1 MKVFL
6 RLIRWGVYL
15 ALAGVVLG
23 GLAAGGAYLYFAPQ
37 LPDVE
42 ALRDVRLQVPLKV
55 YSRDGQLL
63 AEYGEQRRVP
73 LAIEEIP
80 VEIQDAFLAAED
92 DRFYQHPGVD
102 YRGIVRAAISNYL
115 AGDRTQGASTIT
127 MQVARNFFLSREKTY
142 TRKLKEIFLAL
153 KIEREL
159 NKAEILELYLNK
171 IYLGNRAYGVGA
183 AAQVYYG
190 KSVQELTLPEIAM
203 IAGLP
208 KAPSR
213 YNPIANPE
221 RARDRRNY
229 VLRRLLELGKIDA
242 SRYDE
247 AVATEL
253 TADVRLSLAEIDALY
268 VGEMVRAEIVERFG
282 DEAYTGGYQ
291 VFTTVDAK
299 AQAAAN
305 RALRAGLIDYD
316 LRHGYRGVE
325 ARVDLPEEPTDEAF
339 ETLLD
344 AYTEIGGLAPAVV
357 VAVEARRAR
366 VYVDNLG
373 FGVIPWEG
381 LEWARRYIDESTV
394 GPELDD
400 ASDVLQPGDIVR
412 VAPFEGA
419 PESEAE
425 STDEASRGEAAT
437 TEAVP
442 YWALRQVPAVSGA
455 LVSIRPEDGAVIALV
470 GGFDFYQSKF
480 NRAVQAER
488 QPGSNFKPFIY
499 SAALEKGYTPATLVN
514 DAPVVFEDPALE
526 ATWRPENYSG
536 RFYGP
541 TRLRV
546 ALTKSRNLV
555 SIRLLNSIGLGYAYR
570 YVARFGFDMERL
582 PRDLSLAL
590 GSGTLT
596 PLELVRGYSVFAN
609 GGFLVDPYV
618 VERIE
623 DIDGNVLFTA
633 QPKRACDEACRSAL
647 SETAPEPEATLIASD
662 AEVEDV
668 QPAWLPAERV
678 IPAENAYQ
686 IVSML
691 QSVVREG
698 TGRRAMAL
706 GRNDLSGKTGT
717 TNDGNDAWF
726 SGFNADVATTAW
738 VGFDQLQPLGRG
750 ETGASA
756 ALPMWVGFMGEVLAG
771 RPEHSLRQPDGMVT
785 VRIDPETGLL
795 AGSDNPAAIFETFR
809 ADHVPET
816 SSTVGA
822 ADGATTG
829 DGNGRLEIPEQLF

>member
-1 MKVFL
+1 
-6 RLIRWGVYL
+6 
-15 ALAGVVLG
+15 
-23 GLAAGGAYLYFAPQ
+23 
-37 LPDVE
+37 
-42 ALRDVRLQVPLKV
+42 
-55 YSRDGQLL
+55 
-63 AEYGEQRRVP
+63 
-73 LAIEEIP
+73 
-80 VEIQDAFLAAED
+80 
-92 DRFYQHPGVD
+92 
-102 YRGIVRAAISNYL
+102 
-115 AGDRTQGASTIT
+115 
-127 MQVARNFFLSREKTY
+127 
-142 TRKLKEIFLAL
+142 
-153 KIEREL
+153 
-159 NKAEILELYLNK
+159 
-171 IYLGNRAYGVGA
+171 
-183 AAQVYYG
+183 
-190 KSVQELTLPEIAM
+190 
-203 IAGLP
+203 
-208 KAPSR
+208 
-213 YNPIANPE
+213 
-221 RARDRRNY
+221 
-229 VLRRLLELGKIDA
+229 
-242 SRYDE
+242 
-247 AVATEL
+247 
-253 TADVRLSLAEIDALY
+253 
-268 VGEMVRAEIVERFG
+268 
-282 DEAYTGGYQ
+282 
-291 VFTTVDAK
+291 
-299 AQAAAN
+299 
-305 RALRAGLIDYD
+305 
-316 LRHGYRGVE
+316 
-325 ARVDLPEEPTDEAF
+325 
-339 ETLLD
+339 
-344 AYTEIGGLAPAVV
+344 
-357 VAVEARRAR
+357 
-366 VYVDNLG
+366 
-373 FGVIPWEG
+373 
-381 LEWARRYIDESTV
+381 
-394 GPELDD
+394 
-400 ASDVLQPGDIVR
+400 
-412 VAPFEGA
+412 
-419 PESEAE
+419 
-425 STDEASRGEAAT
+425 
-437 TEAVP
+437 
-442 YWALRQVPAVSGA
+442 
-455 LVSIRPEDGAVIALV
+455 
-470 GGFDFYQSKF
+470 
-480 NRAVQAER
+480 
-488 QPGSNFKPFIY
+488 
-499 SAALEKGYTPATLVN
+499 
-514 DAPVVFEDPALE
+514 VVFEDPALE